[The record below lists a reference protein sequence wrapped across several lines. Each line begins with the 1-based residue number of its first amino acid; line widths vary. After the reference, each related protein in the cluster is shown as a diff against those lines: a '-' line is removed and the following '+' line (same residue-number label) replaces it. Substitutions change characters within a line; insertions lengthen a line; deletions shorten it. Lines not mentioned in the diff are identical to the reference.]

1 MAETIARLMH
11 WRLHLVVLVLACLA
25 EVIGIIQ
32 IDIAIGTVVLLPL
45 LYAFF
50 FSLLFNP
57 NIVSGL
63 GNVVGKQ
70 GAGIAPRWI
79 LICMMPFMA
88 KFAIG
93 IGPQIGDIIAA
104 GPALILQELGN
115 VATLLIAMPV
125 AVLLFN
131 MGRETIGATHSI
143 AREPNIALVADRYGL
158 KSSEGIGVM
167 GVYVMGTVFGGVYF
181 SLVAG
186 LFASWELFDIRSLAM
201 ACGVGSG
208 SMMGACSTALAETV
222 PDAANEISAF
232 AATSNL
238 LTYGTGLFVSA
249 FIALPL
255 AERLFTVLAK
265 VRRQKASAS
274 NFSAYTDE
282 EWESGQEGDTELPI
296 RTVLAA
302 LVWVLRAGA
311 GSELGKFRGE
321 PAGCRAGHGDPLRL
335 LHWRAADYEVR
346 AHRCTQRGV
355 DFRGGDPGCAAVF
368 AMVGSIHCRDGSAE
382 YAGSAHPGVN
392 VFRVGDLAHGS
403 LDLQKIRCA
412 DWRDRPAGVHRNLRG
427 FRRDCERVVV
437 RSKLHGCC

>member
-32 IDIAIGTVVLLPL
+32 IDIGIGMLVLLPL

-50 FSLLFNP
+50 FSLLFNL

-63 GNVVGKQ
+63 GSVVGKQ
-70 GAGIAPRWI
+70 GAAIAPRWI

-186 LFASWELFDIRSLAM
+186 LFASWEVFDIRSLAM

-222 PDAANEISAF
+222 PDAASEISAF

-265 VRRQKASAS
+265 MRRQKASTS
-274 NFSAYTDE
+274 DFSTYTDE

-296 RTVLAA
+296 RTLMAA
-302 LVWVLRAGA
+302 LVWVSLLALVVNWVN
-311 GSELGKFRGE
+311 SGE
-321 PAGCRAGHGDPLRL
+321 SPLAAAPGIVILYACCIGGLLITNTCASGCRTWRGSPWWRFWLRC
-335 LHWRAADYEVR
+335 RFCR
-346 AHRCTQRGV
+346 GQRH
-355 DFRGGDPGCAAVF
+355 
-368 AMVGSIHCRDGSAE
+368 SS
-382 YAGSAHPGVN
+382 
-392 VFRVGDLAHGS
+392 
-403 LDLQKIRCA
+403 
-412 DWRDRPAGVHRNLRG
+412 
-427 FRRDCERVVV
+427 RRRI
-437 RSKLHGCC
+437 S

>member
-32 IDIAIGTVVLLPL
+32 IDIGIGTVVLLPL

-104 GPALILQELGN
+104 GPTLILQELGN

-186 LFASWELFDIRSLAM
+186 LFASWEVFDIRSLAM
-201 ACGVGSG
+201 ACGVGS
-208 SMMGACSTALAETV
+208 CSTALAETV
-222 PDAANEISAF
+222 PDAASEISAF

-265 VRRQKASAS
+265 MRRQKASAS
-274 NFSAYTDE
+274 DFSAYTDE
-282 EWESGQEGDTELPI
+282 EWESGQEGDSELPI
-296 RTVLAA
+296 RTLMAA
-302 LVWVLRAGA
+302 LVWVSLLALVVNWVNSGESPLAAAPGIVILYACCIGGLLITKYVRIGVPNVAWISVVA
-311 GSELGKFRGE
+311 ILAALPFLPWSEAFIAATDKLNMLALLT
-321 PAGCRAGHGDPLRL
+321 PALTYSGLAISRT
-335 LHWRAADYEVR
+335 EVSIFKKS
-346 AHRCTQRGV
+346 GV
-355 DFRGGDPGCAAVF
+355 QIAVIAVLVF
-368 AMVGSIHCRDGSAE
+368 TGTFVGSAAIA
-382 YAGSAHPGVN
+382 N
-392 VFRVGDLAHGS
+392 VL
-403 LDLQKIRCA
+403 L
-412 DWRDRPAGVHRNLRG
+412 
-427 FRRDCERVVV
+427 
-437 RSKLHGCC
+437 

>member
-32 IDIAIGTVVLLPL
+32 IDIGIGTVVLLPL

-70 GAGIAPRWI
+70 GAAIAPRWI

-186 LFASWELFDIRSLAM
+186 LFASWEVFDIRSLAM

-302 LVWVLRAGA
+302 LVWVCVLALVVNWVNSGVNPLAAAPGMVILYVCCIGGLLITKYVRIGVPNVAWISVVA
-311 GSELGKFRGE
+311 ILAALPFLPWSEAFIAATDQLNMLALLT
-321 PAGCRAGHGDPLRL
+321 PALTYSGLAISRTEVSIFKKSGVQIAVIAL
-335 LHWRAADYEVR
+335 L
-346 AHRCTQRGV
+346 
-355 DFRGGDPGCAAVF
+355 VF
-368 AMVGSIHCRDGSAE
+368 TGTFVGSAAIA
-382 YAGSAHPGVN
+382 N
-392 VFRVGDLAHGS
+392 VL
-403 LDLQKIRCA
+403 L
-412 DWRDRPAGVHRNLRG
+412 
-427 FRRDCERVVV
+427 
-437 RSKLHGCC
+437 